1 MGLTD
6 SPDHDGKVTLDI
18 NFILRPY
25 YRSLSVDTDFLYES
39 LLDVK
44 LLWATSWNNEYE
56 SENESA
62 SQNLGSRTQLKLLI
76 KGKNQ
81 GELC

>member
-6 SPDHDGKVTLDI
+6 SPGHDGKVTLDI

-44 LLWATSWNNEYE
+44 LLWTTS
-56 SENESA
+56 
-62 SQNLGSRTQLKLLI
+62 
-76 KGKNQ
+76 
-81 GELC
+81 